1 MSRCSVEVAGR
12 TYALLLLCYDCG
24 LRLDRLCGQHG
35 LRGYCRR
42 LSWRLFNGMSRLLCL
57 CSRNT
62 GCPRR
67 NVELFVGPL
76 TGKDGVD
83 LQNLL
88 NYLFRS
94 LSVAAFLSV

>member
-12 TYALLLLCYDCG
+12 TYALLLLCYDC
-24 LRLDRLCGQHG
+24 G

-76 TGKDGVD
+76 TRKDGMD

-88 NYLFRS
+88 NHLFRS
-94 LSVAAFLSV
+94 LSVAAFCQFR